1 MTRRGKRECALQVE
15 LLKASAGG
23 NVVTALSSI
32 LKFTADLSPFNAARW
47 LFTSGAVH
55 NAAQRG
61 KDEFVY
67 AFMTLLVIARVSSKE
82 KISHRWR
89 TSDFTM
95 KCWLDAFGCPPYV
108 GQSDLM
114 TLVSN
119 ALNVHCTYSLQQ
131 LINDCPID
139 LSNHKISRMLHG
151 KGCLVKQRRP
161 AIVIEDDYD
170 VGDYRDDDEDS
181 GLVDNNGK
189 VSAMENDFLTEILD
203 LREEELSEKDV
214 LSIVDRY
221 EHMGITD
228 DTTSIASNSMSDIVS
243 TTSSQHLYP
252 DKFITIMDDDD
263 ADDDEW
269 SCVTTSFDI
278 VDNPPPKNYDASIE
292 ADSDTWEITSE
303 VSSVVSLNGSIASG
317 MKKSYLEIARQKG
330 SVVQKYHFPKAISQK
345 PLFDA
350 PQKKAPVFSTRSI
363 QEAEDE
369 PFNKNHEALLDPFFI
384 QEGVKN
390 GRGGRSKLMFK
401 GNQRVTR

>member
-1 MTRRGKRECALQVE
+1 MVKLPRSHKWERSRQYGETKRHAMTRRGKHEYDLQVE

-23 NVVTALSSI
+23 NVAAALSSI

-67 AFMTLLVIARVSSKE
+67 VCMTLLVIARVSAKE

-89 TSDFTM
+89 TSEFTM
-95 KCWLDAFGCPPYV
+95 ECWLDAFGCPPYI
-108 GQSDLM
+108 GQSDLV

-131 LINDCPID
+131 LVNDCPIN
-139 LSNHKISRMLHG
+139 LSKHKISRMLHD
-151 KGCLVKQRRP
+151 KGHPVKQRRP
-161 AIVIEDDYD
+161 AIVIEDVYD
-170 VGDYRDDDEDS
+170 VGAYRDNDEES
-181 GLVDNNGK
+181 GLVDDSGK
-189 VSAMENDFLTEILD
+189 ASALESDLATEILD
-203 LREEELSEKDV
+203 LRQEELSENDI

-221 EHMGITD
+221 EHMEIKE
-228 DTTSIASNSMSDIVS
+228 DTTSIASNSMSDIV
-243 TTSSQHLYP
+243 TTASPHLYP
-252 DKFITIMDDDD
+252 EKAITTMDNYDV
-263 ADDDEW
+263 DDDEW
-269 SCVTTSFDI
+269 SCVTTSFNI
-278 VDNPPPKNYDASIE
+278 VDNPPPKIYDASIE

-303 VSSVVSLNGSIASG
+303 VSSVVSLSESFAAG

-330 SVVQKYHFPKAISQK
+330 SVVQKYHFPKAICQK

-363 QEAEDE
+363 QEDEDE
-369 PFNKNHEALLDPFFI
+369 PFDNNHKALF
-384 QEGVKN
+384 
-390 GRGGRSKLMFK
+390 
-401 GNQRVTR
+401 